1 MLKDLWRAL
10 KDNSMRDFE
19 GRNYINGEWRATAD
33 MYTKLNPATGKAQGA
48 FPLSNKSEVEKALLS
63 ARKAFRTWRKVSR
76 FTRSDYLNKVA
87 QIIERD
93 KEKLA
98 KIISLET
105 GKNYNESIAE
115 VNEALHMAQFAFGSG
130 RYSHGEAVSSEIA
143 DKDAYMLRKPKG
155 VIAIVTPFN
164 FPLAIGMFW
173 NAAPALVEGNT
184 IVIKPSEDAPMSTQA
199 AVQIY
204 AEAGIPRG
212 VINLVHGDGSTGD
225 FVVRGDCDHICF
237 TGSADVGQHIR
248 KVAAES
254 WHKTTSCELGSK
266 SACIVFDDV
275 EMDLAVDSA
284 IASAFKLSGQRCVS
298 SGRMI
303 VQRTVYEEFCQ
314 RFVEKASKLKTGNPF
329 KSNLGTSGCPDGMV
343 WEELTPNNDVYYGPI
358 INEQGFNKIKKF
370 NSLVASDP
378 KAEILLSPKY
388 ESINDKAFYSTPMV
402 YKSEWRDCDL
412 GGYLRNEVFGPHVA
426 IIPFDTIDDAIRI
439 YNDTEYGLAV
449 GVLTNDFRKARI
461 MRDEWEAGM
470 IYWNGGSIAAE
481 SHLAFGGVK
490 KSGNGFP
497 SAARTFRAVTHE
509 ISWTVNHAETLAF
522 PQGMK

>member
-1 MLKDLWRAL
+1 MQY
-10 KDNSMRDFE
+10 E
-19 GRNYINGEWRATAD
+19 GKNYIDGEWTNTER
-33 MYTKLNPATGKAQGA
+33 MYSKLNPSTGKALGA
-48 FPLSNKSEVEKALLS
+48 FPITEKEEVSRALVA
-63 ARKAFRTWRKVSR
+63 ARKAFHSWKKVSR
-76 FTRSDYLNKVA
+76 FTRSDYLNRVA
-87 QIIERD
+87 QIIEKR
-93 KEKLA
+93 KEELA
-98 KIISLET
+98 KVISLET

-143 DKDAYMLRKPKG
+143 EKDAYMLRKPKG

-184 IVIKPSEDAPMSTQA
+184 IVIKPSEDAPMSTQM
-199 AVQIY
+199 AVRIY
-204 AEAGIPRG
+204 EEAGIPHG
-212 VINLVHGDGSTGD
+212 VVNMVHGDGSTGD
-225 FVVRGDCDHICF
+225 LLVRGDCDHICF

-266 SACIVFDDV
+266 SACIIFDDV
-275 EMDLAVDSA
+275 EYSLSVPAA

-298 SGRMI
+298 SGRI
-303 VQRTVYEEFCQ
+303 LVQRTIYDEFAKKFAEE
-314 RFVEKASKLKTGNPF
+314 ASKLKTGNPLR
-329 KSNLGTSGCPDGMV
+329 SSLGTSGCPDGIV
-343 WEELTPNNDVYYGPI
+343 WEELVPNEDVYYGPI
-358 INEQGFNKIKKF
+358 INEQGFTKIRAFNKM
-370 NSLVASDP
+370 VTDDP
-378 KAEILLSPKY
+378 QAEVLLQPVYTGEGKSY
-388 ESINDKAFYSTPMV
+388 YSTPMV
-402 YKSEWRDCDL
+402 YKTEWR
-412 GGYLRNEVFGPHVA
+412 GAEAQYLRNEVFGPHVA
-426 IIPFDTIDDAIRI
+426 IIPFDTIEDAIRI

-461 MRDEWEAGM
+461 MRDECDAGM

-509 ISWTVNHAETLAF
+509 ISWTVNHADQITF

>member
-1 MLKDLWRAL
+1 M
-10 KDNSMRDFE
+10 FE
-19 GRNYINGEWRATAD
+19 GKNYINGNWDKEIDGVLTRNPFGKALEV
-33 MYTKLNPATGKAQGA
+33 YKNINPATGESLGSFPITDKDTVEYAVGA
-48 FPLSNKSEVEKALLS
+48 
-63 ARKAFRTWRKVSR
+63 ARQAFESWKRMSR
-76 FTRSDYLNKVA
+76 FARSDYMNKVA
-87 QIIERD
+87 QIIEKR
-93 KEKLA
+93 KEELA
-98 KIISLET
+98 RVISLET
-105 GKNYNESIAE
+105 GKNYNESVAE

-130 RYSHGEAVSSEIA
+130 RYSHGEAVSSEIQE
-143 DKDAYMLRKPKG
+143 KDSYMLRKPKG

-204 AEAGIPRG
+204 AEAGIPHG
-212 VINLVHGDGSTGD
+212 VINLVHGDGVAGD
-225 FVVRGDCDHICF
+225 LLVRGDCDHVCF

-275 EMDLAVDSA
+275 EMDLAIEAA

-303 VQRTVYEEFCQ
+303 VQRGVYDEFCK
-314 RFVEKASKLKTGNPF
+314 RFVEEASKLKTGNPF
-329 KSNLGTSGCPDGMV
+329 KSMLGTSGCPDGMV
-343 WEELTPNNDVYYGPI
+343 WEELVPDEDIYYGPI
-358 INEQGFNKIKKF
+358 INEQGFAKIRF
-370 NSLVASDP
+370 MNSLVASDP
-378 KAEILLSPKY
+378 KAEILLSPTYTGKQGTY
-388 ESINDKAFYSTPMV
+388 YSTPMV
-402 YKSEWRDCDL
+402 YKREWTDCDA
-412 GGYLRNEVFGPHVA
+412 GFLRNEVFGPHVG
-426 IIPFDTIDDAIRI
+426 IIPFDTIEDAIRI

-461 MRDEWEAGM
+461 MRDECDAGM

-509 ISWTVNHAETLAF
+509 ISWTVNHADKLTF

>member
-1 MLKDLWRAL
+1 
-10 KDNSMRDFE
+10 MRDFE
-19 GRNYINGEWRATAD
+19 GRNYVNGEWKATPE
-33 MYTKLNPATGKAQGA
+33 MYTKINPSTGKAQGA
-48 FPLSNKSEVEKALLS
+48 FPLSGSSQVNQALLS
-63 ARKAFRTWRKVSR
+63 ARKAFKKWRKVSR
-76 FTRSDYLNKVA
+76 FVRSDYLNKVA

-93 KEKLA
+93 REKLA

-130 RYSHGEAVSSEIA
+130 RYSHGEAVSSEIE

-199 AVQIY
+199 AVKIY

-212 VINLVHGDGSTGD
+212 VVNLVHGDGSTGD
-225 FVVRGDCDHICF
+225 LLVRGDCDHICF

-248 KVAAES
+248 RVAADS

-275 EMDLAVDSA
+275 EIDLAVEASV
-284 IASAFKLSGQRCVS
+284 ASAFKLSGQRCVS

-303 VQRTVYEEFCQ
+303 VQRTVYDEFCKK
-314 RFVEKASKLKTGNPF
+314 FVEEASKLKTGNPF
-329 KSNLGTSGCPDGMV
+329 KSMLGTSGCPDGMV
-343 WEELTPNNDVYYGPI
+343 WEELVPNTEVYYGPI
-358 INEQGFNKIKKF
+358 INKQGFNKIKHY
-370 NSLVASDP
+370 NDMVLSDP
-378 KAEILLSPKY
+378 KSEVLLAPEYKT
-388 ESINDKAFYSTPMV
+388 INDRAFYSTPMV
-402 YKSEWRDCDL
+402 YKSEWRDCDM
-412 GGYLRNEVFGPHVA
+412 GYLRQEVFGPHVS
-426 IIPFDTIDDAIRI
+426 IIPFDTIEEAIHI

-461 MRDEWEAGM
+461 MRDECEAGM

-509 ISWTVNHAETLAF
+509 ISWTVNHADKLTF